1 MRANR
6 EKTHEAAWRLVRAG
20 ALIAVVAVLVGV
32 ALAQSGTQAARTDSA
47 PGVASE
53 AIVRGTVVAASPAAI
68 EVRDARGALHRVAVD
83 TNTLVLSDDKD
94 FSVANLPDIELAVK
108 DLSKGDLVEVVL
120 EPRGSRAGIVTR
132 ISPIDA
138 TATARA
144 GKYH

>member
-6 EKTHEAAWRLVRAG
+6 EKTHEATWRLVRAG
-20 ALIAVVAVLVGV
+20 ALIAIVAALVGV
-32 ALAQSGTQAARTDSA
+32 VLAQSRVHAARTDGA
-47 PGVASE
+47 PAAQSE

-83 TNTLVLSDDKD
+83 ANTLVLSDDED

-108 DLSKGDLVEVVL
+108 DLSKGDLVEVVV
-120 EPRGSRAGIVTR
+120 EPRASRAGIVTR

-144 GKYH
+144 ERHH